1 MDDEVNFLN
10 DTYVNYLLIIKG
22 NYEKLLYKNNEFAD
36 YLSFVN
42 KDKPYNIDIPLDI
55 KLLLNHNN
63 KTDIYVKIQEI
74 NMLLKSQIEKTDEL
88 LNKYCEHAYVE
99 DTIETKN
106 EVLVDVEYCAKC
118 YLNKE

>member
-36 YLSFVN
+36 YLSFVK